1 MKGMK
6 KVLALLLA
14 AGMLAGTMS
23 GCGSGGSTETADT
36 ASVSETEQKTDE
48 AETEEPSTETAE
60 TVSAE
65 EDGYLVWNLGS
76 EPKTL
81 DPNLYND
88 GPTRMIITQMYESL
102 TYPTE
107 DGVEPGVAESWDIS
121 DDCLTYTFHLRHDAK
136 WSDGS
141 PLTANDFYY
150 TWMRICN
157 PENAVPMSTTMVDY
171 VAGAAEYFAG
181 TGLAEDVQIKVVDDY
196 TLEVGLKSPMPFFAE
211 QVSLHNYSPVKQES
225 VENGGEGWATNAET
239 QISNGPFKFVEYQV
253 GSHILLEKNENY
265 WNADEVKVKG
275 IKIVFVNDSN
285 TSLQAYEAGEIDAT
299 DIIPSEQIPSLIAED
314 PNLQITESPSTA
326 YFYFNVDKEPL
337 TDVRVRRALTLA
349 INRRDITE
357 QITKAGELPATGYLP
372 ICLRNTQGV
381 SVRQIDEDGN
391 PLPEYGI
398 DPEQASVEEAQA
410 LLAEAGYPNGEGFP
424 EVDILYSTGDTNKLV
439 VEAVQ
444 QMWKENLNINV
455 TVRNLDFAD
464 FMTEKGNGNFMIAR
478 NGTTGSYY
486 DASSMMKQF
495 LSTGGSNTG
504 WRWQY
509 YEGTPYDT
517 NLNPEQKEFD
527 ELYDKAMNATG
538 TQRDELWA
546 QVEDVLMENA
556 PICPLYYSMNTR
568 LINQDRVQG
577 IITSKD
583 SRWVFKR
590 AEFVTE

>member
-1 MKGMK
+1 MRQLK
-6 KVLALLLA
+6 KILALLLTTGMIAGSLA
-14 AGMLAGTMS
+14 A
-23 GCGSGGSTETADT
+23 CGSKESTETQPAAETT
-36 ASVSETEQKTDE
+36 AEETEQADE
-48 AETEEPSTETAE
+48 ATAE
-60 TVSAE
+60 VDN
-65 EDGYLVWNLGS
+65 DGYLVWNLGS

-88 GPTRMIITQMYESL
+88 APTRMIITQMYESL
-102 TYPTE
+102 TYPTA
-107 DGVEPGVAESWDIS
+107 DGVEPGVAESWEMS
-121 DDCLTYTFHLRHDAK
+121 DDCMTYTFHLRKDAK

-171 VAGAAEYFAG
+171 VAGAAEYFNG
-181 TGLAEDVQIKVVDDY
+181 TGSAEDVQIKVVDDY

-211 QVSLHNYSPVKQES
+211 QVSLHNYSPVKQEA
-225 VENGGEGWATNAET
+225 VESGGDSWATNPET

-265 WNADEVKVKG
+265 WNADAVKIKG

-285 TSLQAYEAGEIDAT
+285 TSLQAYQSGEIDTT
-299 DIIPSEQIPSLIAED
+299 DVIPPEQLPTLIAED
-314 PNLQITESPSTA
+314 SNLQITESPSTT
-326 YFYFNVDKEPL
+326 YFYFNVDVEPL
-337 TDVRVRRALTLA
+337 TDVKVRRALTLA
-349 INRRDITE
+349 IDRSAITE
-357 QITKAGELPATGYLP
+357 QITKAGEIPATGYLP
-372 ICLRNTQGV
+372 SCLQNTQGE
-381 SVRQIDEDGN
+381 SVRKLDADGN
-391 PLPEYGI
+391 PTPEYGI
-398 DPEQASVEEAQA
+398 DPYSASVEEAQK
-410 LLAEAGYPNGEGFP
+410 LLAEAGYENGEGFP
-424 EVDILYSTGDTNKLV
+424 TIDILYATGDLNKLV

-444 QMWKENLNINV
+444 QMWKDNLNIDV

-464 FMTEKGNGNFMIAR
+464 FMTEKGNGNFMVAR
-478 NGTTGSYY
+478 NATTGSYY

-538 TQRDELWA
+538 TERDELWA

-568 LINQDRVQG
+568 LINGDKVQG
-577 IITSKD
+577 VITSKD

-590 AEFVTE
+590 AEFVTK